1 MEAWFEA
8 GEISQ
13 APWKW
18 SRWNK
23 YQKAMDD
30 YLGPRSG
37 QVPIF
42 EDQLWCRYPCG
53 RNVSLKHQYVYLG
66 PLLTSSICSSQLQ
79 KALSSPLWRQW
90 FPTRPV
96 QLLLL

>member
-8 GEISQ
+8 GELTKTT
-13 APWKW
+13 WKW

-23 YQKAMDD
+23 YQKVMDD

-37 QVPIF
+37 QVPLF

-53 RNVSLKHQYVYLG
+53 REFSLKPLTLLN
-66 PLLTSSICSSQLQ
+66 PLLTPSICSSQL
-79 KALSSPLWRQW
+79 
-90 FPTRPV
+90 
-96 QLLLL
+96 